1 MRLLVAMDL
10 SDVTQPIM
18 DAVIRV
24 ANANQAKAWLL
35 HVAEPEPDFMGYD
48 AGPEVVRDQVARE
61 FRDEHRQIQR
71 LAEELRQVGVDSKA
85 LLFQGSIVETIL
97 KQVERLEADLVV
109 IGSHGHGAVF
119 DLLVGSVCNGVLKQA
134 RVPVLVVPVQHK
146 DRAD

>member
-1 MRLLVAMDL
+1 MKLLVAMDL

-71 LAEELRQVGVDSKA
+71 LAEELRHAGVDSKA

-134 RVPVLVVPVQHK
+134 RVPVLVVPVQHQ

>member
-10 SDVTQPIM
+10 SDVTRPIM

-119 DLLVGSVCNGVLKQA
+119 DLLVGSVCNGVLKHA